1 MGKDYTVH
9 KRKSFAYIYTRL
21 KIMNDLSKLKIKIS
35 SKKIKARVEQIGRE
49 LSKEYKDQN
58 PIFIGVL
65 NGSFM
70 FLSDLIRAL
79 SIECEISFIQLK
91 SYDGKKSTGSVN
103 LIQDFNAVLKNR
115 HIVIVEDI
123 IETGNT
129 LKFFLNKM
137 ERVSTKSIKIV
148 TLLAK
153 NIDRSFE
160 FEIDHIGFEISQE
173 FVVGYGL
180 DFNDRFRHLDSIYTL
195 E

>member
-1 MGKDYTVH
+1 
-9 KRKSFAYIYTRL
+9 
-21 KIMNDLSKLKIKIS
+21 MNNLSKLKIKIT
-35 SKKIKARVEQIGRE
+35 SKKIKARIEQIGRE

-103 LIQDFNAVLKNR
+103 LIQDFNAILKNR

-129 LKFFLNKM
+129 LKFLLKKM
-137 ERVSTKSIKIV
+137 EGVSTKSIKIV

-160 FEIDHIGFEISQE
+160 FTIDHIGFEISQE

-180 DFNDRFRHLDSIYTL
+180 DYNERFRNLDSIYVI

>member
-1 MGKDYTVH
+1 
-9 KRKSFAYIYTRL
+9 
-21 KIMNDLSKLKIKIS
+21 MNDLSKLKIKIT
-35 SKKIKARVEQIGRE
+35 SKMIKARVEQIGRE

-103 LIQDFNAVLKNR
+103 LIQDFNAILKNR

-129 LKFFLNKM
+129 LKFLLNKM
-137 ERVSTKSIKIV
+137 KGVSTKSIKIV

-153 NIDRSFE
+153 KIDRSFE
-160 FEIDHIGFEISQE
+160 FAIDHIGFEISQE

-180 DFNDRFRHLDSIYTL
+180 DYNERFRHLDSIYVI